1 MAKNIS
7 CIIFI
12 SVLFCNFATLETK
25 TTVPATKDNLFV
37 NTDSTLIT
45 GWYYILDNQNGIK
58 RQLDRDS
65 LYYFLDPTPI
75 VTVKNISDFEIY
87 TARAGDVGL
96 KMTLDEKGTTAW
108 REATEKSIGKRLAFV
123 VDNKLLHVPLVNS
136 KISFG
141 LTALNRGIYSR
152 EDLVAI
158 AKIIEREK

>member
-1 MAKNIS
+1 MTKNIPFL
-7 CIIFI
+7 IFI
-12 SVLFCNFATLETK
+12 AVLFLNCVNLETK
-25 TTVPATKDNLFV
+25 TNLPATKESSIVDP
-37 NTDSTLIT
+37 DSILIT
-45 GWYYILDNQNGIK
+45 GWYYILDDQNGIK

-96 KMTLDEKGTTAW
+96 KMTLDESGTAAW
-108 REATEKSIGKRLAFV
+108 SQATEKSIGKRLAFV
-123 VDNKLLHVPLVNS
+123 VDNKLLHVPLVNA

-158 AKIIEREK
+158 AKIIEKEK